1 MKSQDSNYVGID
13 CGKKSLE
20 VIRIN
25 SEGSYERQQ
34 FSTTEIGISKLINW
48 LNPNDV
54 VGLVFL
60 VRKEPIVTLLCSLVI
75 SLFMNRSI
83 GSQSFRI
90 AKTIL
95 KVHKEV
101 QVIVLN
107 PGDLA
112 TIYQSLKKTDK

>member
-60 VRKEPIVTLLCSLVI
+60 ACKEPLAKLRCSLAI

-90 AKTIL
+90 AKSIL
-95 KVHKEV
+95 NKGI

-112 TIYQSLKKTDK
+112 TIYQSLKKNG

>member
-54 VGLVFL
+54 VGL
-60 VRKEPIVTLLCSLVI
+60 
-75 SLFMNRSI
+75 
-83 GSQSFRI
+83 
-90 AKTIL
+90 
-95 KVHKEV
+95 
-101 QVIVLN
+101 
-107 PGDLA
+107 
-112 TIYQSLKKTDK
+112 

>member
-54 VGLVFL
+54 VGL
-60 VRKEPIVTLLCSLVI
+60 EA
-75 SLFMNRSI
+75 

-90 AKTIL
+90 AKSIL
-95 KVHKEV
+95 NKGIHNRIESRRFSNNLS
-101 QVIVLN
+101 IF
-107 PGDLA
+107 
-112 TIYQSLKKTDK
+112 KKDG